1 MSSIMPAGPHASTAT
16 LADALCTNSEITVPM
31 SGRVYDTGK
40 EAAGSAEKAVF
51 SSSSLLLMLLL
62 MLWMG
67 DGDAA
72 VIATVGAFLASAK
85 VGNAVLDLL
94 P

>member
-40 EAAGSAEKAVF
+40 EAAGSAGKAVF
-51 SSSSLLLMLLL
+51 SSSLLLMLLL